1 MAKLNKKNKKTEKII
16 HLLITSLCNRNC
28 EFCCNK
34 QYDLNKIPYVTDEE
48 LKNAETLLLTG
59 GEPFLFSNPCEIAT
73 HYKLKYKNIKNI
85 YVYTNALELL
95 RYLNLNKFLNGID
108 GLSVSIK
115 NELDLWAFNKLVKNP
130 KINKLTSNRVYIF
143 DNLIPEELG
152 NFKLIIREFQKDFQ
166 PAIDSIFRKI

>member
-59 GEPFLFSNPCEIAT
+59 GEPFLFSNPSTISKY
-73 HYKLKYKNIKNI
+73 YKSNYKNIKNV
-85 YVYTNALELL
+85 YVYTNALELFN
-95 RYLNLNKFLNGID
+95 YLNTNMISWRID
-108 GLSVSIK
+108 GVSVSIK
-115 NELDLWAFNKLVKNP
+115 TDVDLWAFGELVKHP
-130 KINKLTSNRVYIF
+130 YIKDLTSNRVYVF
-143 DNLIPEELG
+143 NNLIPKELG
-152 NFKLIIREFQKDFQ
+152 NFKLIIREFQKDFR
-166 PAIDSIFRKI
+166 PATDSIFRKI